1 MQILKMMNSKYGI
14 TILMITHDENLA
26 RKTTRTIVIS
36 DGKIEETG
44 VNEFH

>member
-1 MQILKMMNSKYGI
+1 MQILKMLNSKYGI

-44 VNEFH
+44 VNESE